1 MKLSA
6 IACAHP
12 NLALVKYW
20 GQRDA
25 ALNLPANGSLSLN
38 LSGATTTTRVTF
50 DTELVEDEVVIN
62 SEPADVV
69 AHARVVAH
77 LDRVRDLAGST
88 SRAQVISSNDF
99 PANAGVA
106 SSAAAFAAL
115 SLAATHALGL
125 ELDERRLSIL
135 ARKGSGSACR
145 SIPGG
150 FVEWVAGED
159 DASSYAFSLA
169 PADFWDL
176 RVVTVAWPGMRKR
189 YSSLQGHR
197 AAPTSPFYAAR
208 LAGIAHTLTE
218 VRTAL
223 LTRDFAAL
231 GRAAERE
238 AASLHAIAM
247 TSTVAAYPWLSGLLY
262 VAPETLRLVQAVQSW
277 REAGLQVYA
286 TLDAGPS
293 VHLLCLDED
302 EAAVRA
308 AVAAALA
315 DPHRVIISRPGR
327 GAWVLQ
333 ETAGAEGPGG

>member
-1 MKLSA
+1 MSLSA
-6 IACAHP
+6 VACAHP

-25 ALNLPANGSLSLN
+25 ALNLPANGSISLN
-38 LSGATTTTRVTF
+38 LSGATTTTQVIFDAGQAEDRVEINGRLA
-50 DTELVEDEVVIN
+50 DT
-62 SEPADVV
+62 A
-69 AHARVVAH
+69 ARERVMAH
-77 LDRVRDLAGST
+77 LDRVRALAGVT

-99 PANAGVA
+99 PADAGVA

-115 SLAATHALGL
+115 SLAATRALGL

-150 FVEWVAGED
+150 FVEWVAGDD

-169 PADFWDL
+169 SADFWDL

-189 YSSLQGHR
+189 LSSLQGHR

-208 LAGIAHTLTE
+208 LAAVGRTLTE

-247 TSTVAAYPWLSGLLY
+247 TSTAKAYPWLSGLLY
-262 VAPETLRLVQAVQSW
+262 AAPETLRLVQDVQSW
-277 REAGLQVYA
+277 REDGLQVYV

-293 VHLLCLDED
+293 VHLLCLGDD

-308 AVAAALA
+308 AVVTAVSE
-315 DPHRVIISRPGR
+315 PHRVIISRPGR
-327 GAWVLQ
+327 GAWVRQ